1 MQRLCR
7 LRNRAVKLRIDAQH
21 LHRLRQLLRRKLPE
35 HARKQLLLFTL
46 RHHCHHQI
54 EIQLVVAAD
63 RMLRVARGLP
73 AGDLRVAQR
82 LAHLRKPR
90 CAASDTGGECA
101 AVRCHQTPQQFLHAR
116 LCLRKLVA
124 IEQQVQAV
132 SDADRLLMVSMLV
145 QNTLRVALDALKL
158 LVVMLRLIEKRDG
171 ADDPRFLHGN
181 AERTSLFLKVV
192 VVLRSLIEQPLKQ
205 EHIPLLIKIGLFL
218 ILARLRD
225 AYLQKLAD
233 ESGNQ
238 LYLGRNAGD
247 ADHTDARAV
256 DDNWVID
263 PMQHARHVVG
273 VLNDQLVLIG
283 V

>member
-1 MQRLCR
+1 MKQYLANTVTGIRILGSILLAFVPAFSASFYALYLLCGLSDILDGAIARKTGGTSSFGARLDTVAD
-7 LRNRAVKLRIDAQH
+7 LLFAAVSLAKLLPHLPVPGWLWGWTASIAAVKVCSA
-21 LHRLRQLLRRKLPE
+21 
-35 HARKQLLLFTL
+35 
-46 RHHCHHQI
+46 
-54 EIQLVVAAD
+54 VVGLAAD

-73 AGDLRVAQR
+73 AGDLRIAQR
-82 LAHLRKPR
+82 LVHLRKPR

-124 IEQQVQAV
+124 IEQQAQAV

-192 VVLRSLIEQPLKQ
+192 
-205 EHIPLLIKIGLFL
+205 
-218 ILARLRD
+218 
-225 AYLQKLAD
+225 
-233 ESGNQ
+233 
-238 LYLGRNAGD
+238 
-247 ADHTDARAV
+247 AV
-256 DDNWVID
+256 PSFPD
-263 PMQHARHVVG
+263 
-273 VLNDQLVLIG
+273 
-283 V
+283 